1 MSGGVFAAAPAMKKV
16 QVVNREVYE
25 AMREQVLLA
34 VLAKILA
41 DYHKNRGE
49 STLSVFN
56 AIEIVPRMKG
66 MWSAKAV
73 PSLLRMM
80 ADSGDL
86 QLIAQVKKVEYI
98 GPVVKY
104 RLNIEYPFLR
114 ENGRFF
120 HQIVDIQKFKE
131 HVQSIDPYRIKDL
144 SAGEALE
151 AIGIKIKVRPD
162 TRQYKKPGPARNRW
176 V

>member
-41 DYHKNRGE
+41 DYYKNRGD

-66 MWSAKAV
+66 MWPAQVV

-80 ADSGDL
+80 ADAGDL
-86 QLIAQVKKVEYI
+86 QLIAQIKKVEYI

-114 ENGRFF
+114 EKGRFF
-120 HQIVDIQKFKE
+120 HQIVDLQNFKDY
-131 HVQSIDPYRIKDL
+131 VRLSDPYQLKDL

-151 AIGIKIKVRPD
+151 AIGIQIKVRPEP
-162 TRQYKKPGPARNRW
+162 RQHKKSSSARTRW